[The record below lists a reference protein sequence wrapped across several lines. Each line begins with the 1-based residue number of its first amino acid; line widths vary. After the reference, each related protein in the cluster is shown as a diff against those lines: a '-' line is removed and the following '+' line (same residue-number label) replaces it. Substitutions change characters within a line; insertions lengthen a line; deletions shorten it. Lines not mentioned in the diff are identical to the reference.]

1 MGGQRPGH
9 QGGGCRGLP
18 SEGDGR
24 KQNEKV
30 GDTMT
35 LELVKTVDILEELG
49 KTKTKQFL
57 IGFAAETNDVE
68 KYAQDKLKR
77 KNADLIVANDVTA
90 EGAGFRSDTNIVQVY
105 DAGGLV
111 EQMPVMTKDEVARRL
126 LTIAAARMNGALS

>member
-1 MGGQRPGH
+1 
-9 QGGGCRGLP
+9 
-18 SEGDGR
+18 
-24 KQNEKV
+24 
-30 GDTMT
+30 MT

-105 DAGGLV
+105 DADGLV